1 MTPQATTSLAGS
13 LRQATDTLGDLLL
26 GLPASETRSAILEA
40 FLAVESVAGS
50 LDFQAWTAR
59 TDRLVRAI
67 DEGLPAPE
75 PALPD
80 PDPALKALLDEEE
93 AIARGKTPKIK
104 LAPPLPKPR
113 RGIGVKYVARDMT
126 CPACGAKPGAPCVRV
141 STRGGGKAPIGSP
154 LYNDNQHDKRIAQA
168 KAMNQTTGL
177 VTS

>member
-67 DEGLPAPE
+67 DEGLPAS
-75 PALPD
+75 
-80 PDPALKALLDEEE
+80 DPAPPSPEREAEDQAFFKALD
-93 AIARGKTPKIK
+93 IDPGKPK
-104 LAPPLPKPR
+104 PPKPR
-113 RGIGVKYVARDMT
+113 RGIGVRYVARDMT
-126 CPACGAKPGAPCVRV
+126 CPACGAKPGAPCVKV

-154 LYNDNQHDKRIAQA
+154 LYNHHEGRHQQA
-168 KAMNQTTGL
+168 KVMNETMGL